1 MKNINNLSSVQIR
14 SGLRTCSSVGRAIV
28 KTNTSTVKIKEQNSN
43 LKAERSKFIFFKVE
57 REKVK
62 DKSFTKSLGNV
73 YSG

>member
-1 MKNINNLSSVQIR
+1 MSVVR
-14 SGLRTCSSVGRAIV
+14 FHPSLRACSSVGRAIV